1 MIRMIQRVEYKIQ
14 TKYKGY
20 RLLAKDLRHG
30 APQVNGQQPS
40 LLYGQEERLVLPV
53 EK

>member
-20 RLLAKDLRHG
+20 RLLGKDSRQAHHSELGEDH
-30 APQVNGQQPS
+30 QCDMVDS
-40 LLYGQEERLVLPV
+40 DMEEI
-53 EK
+53 